1 MTMICHTSICMLP
14 SVRENFPAQLRRVF
28 MGFPSD
34 SARNSRVVR
43 ARMKSL
49 LRFAREPKEESLSLE
64 NGVTSSV
71 VMTSNE
77 FK

>member
-1 MTMICHTSICMLP
+1 MLP
-14 SVRENFPAQLRRVF
+14 GVRANFPAQLRRVF

-64 NGVTSSV
+64 SGVTSSV
-71 VMTSNE
+71 VMTSHE

>member
-1 MTMICHTSICMLP
+1 MLP
-14 SVRENFPAQLRRVF
+14 SVRANFPAQLRGVF

-49 LRFAREPKEESLSLE
+49 LRFAREPKEESLRRE
-64 NGVTSSV
+64 NGVTSSG

-77 FK
+77 LK